1 MNEQE
6 RKNIA
11 KLNWILEGLPIA
23 KQQKD
28 ELIKFISNLTN
39 VASEE
44 TAGLMKQ
51 GASVAKVSTEE
62 LADVKNTLNQL
73 IQSLT
78 TAGIIASAE

>member
-28 ELIKFISNLTN
+28 ELIKFIAGISNT
-39 VASEE
+39 ASEE

-51 GASVAKVSTEE
+51 GATVTEVSTEE
-62 LADVKNTLNQL
+62 LTDVKNTLNQL

-78 TAGIIASAE
+78 AAGIIASAK

>member
-6 RKNIA
+6 LKNIA

-23 KQQKD
+23 KKQKD
-28 ELIKFISNLTN
+28 ELIKFIAGISNT
-39 VASEE
+39 ASEE

-51 GASVAKVSTEE
+51 GAAVTEVSTEE
-62 LADVKNTLNQL
+62 LTDVKNTLNQL

-78 TAGIIASAE
+78 TAGIIAPAE

>member
-28 ELIKFISNLTN
+28 ELVKFILDLTN

-51 GASVAKVSTEE
+51 GATVAEVSTEE
-62 LADVKNTLNQL
+62 LTDVKNTLNQL

-78 TAGIIASAE
+78 NAGIIASAE

>member
-28 ELIKFISNLTN
+28 ELIKFIAGISNT
-39 VASEE
+39 ASEE

-51 GASVAKVSTEE
+51 GAAVTEVSTEE
-62 LADVKNTLNQL
+62 LTDVKNTLNQL

-78 TAGIIASAE
+78 TAGIIASDK